1 MQGGSGGMAPPPQQ
15 GMGKGGPA
23 MGMGN
28 MANMAGMA
36 MGPRP
41 GIAIVDPTSLP
52 SEARDTIYI
61 DVLPPDISRRELA
74 HIFRPFEGYKV
85 SAAGGSRGSG
95 GQMDPHDHAHHLLPA
110 LDHPHRT
117 GTHPLHPQASPSPT
131 RTPHLLFPLLCH
143 RTCAW

>member
-1 MQGGSGGMAPPPQQ
+1 MAPPPQQ
-15 GMGKGGPA
+15 GMGKGGPT

-28 MANMAGMA
+28 MAGMA
-36 MGPRP
+36 VGPRP

-85 SAAGGSRGSG
+85 SAPGGRAGGGGWLTSR
-95 GQMDPHDHAHHLLPA
+95 
-110 LDHPHRT
+110 
-117 GTHPLHPQASPSPT
+117 
-131 RTPHLLFPLLCH
+131 
-143 RTCAW
+143 